1 MVRVAADGFAPANL
15 TLVTRAGEPL
25 PPLRFVMEPL
35 TAVLRVR
42 SDPPDAQVRVDGEEV
57 GTTPIESLTLTP
69 GRHEVR
75 LERHGYLATS
85 QTVEVSLRLA
95 RRPETGAGPA
105 PYHEVRRGDLI
116 PLASADE
123 QPTRLKGDAPS
134 YPDEA
139 RRHGFQGTVTVD
151 VLVDENG
158 HVQDPHIRESAGEV
172 LDNAVLETVRGWLYL
187 PARKNGVDVKVRIQV
202 KTTFKNS

>member
-1 MVRVAADGFAPANL
+1 
-15 TLVTRAGEPL
+15 
-25 PPLRFVMEPL
+25 
-35 TAVLRVR
+35 
-42 SDPPDAQVRVDGEEV
+42 
-57 GTTPIESLTLTP
+57 
-69 GRHEVR
+69 
-75 LERHGYLATS
+75 
-85 QTVEVSLRLA
+85 VSLRLA

-105 PYHEVRRGDLI
+105 PFHEVRRGDLI